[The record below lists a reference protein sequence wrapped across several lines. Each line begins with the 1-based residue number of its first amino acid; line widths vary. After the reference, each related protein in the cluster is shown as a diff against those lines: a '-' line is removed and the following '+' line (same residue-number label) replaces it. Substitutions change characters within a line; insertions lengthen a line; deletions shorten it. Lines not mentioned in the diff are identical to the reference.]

1 MGKPTGKKKPEGA
14 KQGNA
19 PSKPSKGSDRNSK
32 AFDEDTAIFITM
44 SQELKEE
51 GNKLFQKH
59 DHEGAMLKY
68 EKALKLLP
76 SIHIDVANLRTNMA
90 SCYMQMGI
98 GEYPRAI
105 NECNL
110 ALEVAPKYS
119 KALLRRAKC
128 FEALNRLD
136 LAWRDV
142 SFVLNM
148 EPNNQTALEISGG
161 LKNVME
167 EKGIKVDDIGIGIP
181 PVCTISPGGSPSRK
195 IVKEKKLLKE
205 KSSKK
210 KRRSIN
216 VEESKHKQVEKGKV
230 GNEPELKQV
239 KKEKVEDES
248 KPEPNQVKVVK
259 VEDKSKPKPRQ
270 FDEEKVEDKS
280 KLGRFEEDGSKPED
294 KEVVQEKV
302 RVKEAKAV
310 TRTVKLVF
318 GDDIRG
324 AQLPMNCSVLL
335 MRDVIHDRFPNLEG
349 ALVKYRDQEG
359 DLITITTTDELRKAE
374 GSGKSHGSLRLY
386 ISEVSPDQ
394 EPAYDGCDNRDV
406 SKVEWKALDDVKD
419 KKFGNGDVKEKDST
433 CIDSW
438 IIQFAQLFKNHVGFD
453 SDSYLDLHEIGMK
466 LYSEAIEDTIS
477 SEDAQELF
485 DIALEKFQ
493 EMAALALFNMG
504 NVHMSKARKHVPIS
518 EDNSNESLLKSAYE
532 WTKKEYTKAGTRYEE
547 ARKTKPDFYEAH
559 LALGQQQFELA
570 KLCWHYL
577 RVNKADMEPDATE
590 EVLLLY
596 NKAEDNMEAGMQI
609 WEEMEERRL
618 NGLSKEEKYKAKLQ
632 KMGLDG
638 LLRDLSAEEAT
649 EQAAIIRSQ
658 IYVLWGTLLY
668 ERSIAEFK
676 LGLPS
681 WEECLEVAV
690 EKFELAG
697 ASHTDITVMIKN
709 HCSNQAAPTGLGFK
723 IDEIVQA
730 WHEMY
735 DAKRWQIGVPSFRL
749 EPLFRRRVPRLH
761 HVLEHL

>member
-1 MGKPTGKKKPEGA
+1 M
-14 KQGNA
+14 
-19 PSKPSKGSDRNSK
+19 KPSKASDRSSK
-32 AFDEDTAIFITM
+32 AFDEDTAIFINM

-76 SIHIDVANLRTNMA
+76 SNHIDVANLRTNMA

-142 SFVLNM
+142 SLVLNM
-148 EPNNQTALEISGG
+148 EPNNQTALEMSDG
-161 LKNVME
+161 LKKAME
-167 EKGIKVDDIGIGIP
+167 EKGINVDEIEIAMAP
-181 PVCTISPGGSPSRK
+181 EQNASPSSLSSRK
-195 IVKEKKLLKE
+195 NVKS

-210 KRRSIN
+210 KRKSSRCEDSQSEQGEEEKEVGDEPKHEQ
-216 VEESKHKQVEKGKV
+216 VEEKVKDKLKPKQVEK
-230 GNEPELKQV
+230 L
-239 KKEKVEDES
+239 KVE
-248 KPEPNQVKVVK
+248 N
-259 VEDKSKPKPRQ
+259 KSKPQ
-270 FDEEKVEDKS
+270 LV
-280 KLGRFEEDGSKPED
+280 EEDRSKPED

-302 RVKEAKAV
+302 RVMEEKAV
-310 TRTVKLVF
+310 TITVKLVL
-318 GDDIRG
+318 GDDIRV
-324 AQLPMNCSVLL
+324 AQLPMNCNVLL
-335 MRDVIHDRFPNLEG
+335 MRDVVRDRFPNLEG
-349 ALVKYRDQEG
+349 VLVKYRDQEG
-359 DLITITTTDELRKAE
+359 DLITITTTEELRKAE
-374 GSGKSHGSLRLY
+374 GFGSNSHGSLRFY

-394 EPAYDGCDNRDV
+394 EPAYDGVEIREV
-406 SKVEWKALDDVKD
+406 SKAETKVPHYVKNE
-419 KKFGNGDVKEKDST
+419 KLGNGDVSCNDST

-438 IIQFAQLFKNHVGFD
+438 IVQFAQLFKNHVGFE
-453 SDSYLDLHEIGMK
+453 SDSYLDLHGVGMK
-466 LYSEAIEDTIS
+466 IYSEAIEDIVS

-485 DIALEKFQ
+485 DIASEKFQ

-518 EDNSNESLLKSAYE
+518 EDNSDESLVLQIKSAYE
-532 WTKKEYTKAGTRYEE
+532 WAKEEYIKAGFRYEE
-547 ARKTKPDFYEAH
+547 ALKMKPDFYEGH
-559 LALGQQQFELA
+559 IALGQQQFEQA
-570 KLCWHYL
+570 RLCWYYAHGSKGDN
-577 RVNKADMEPDATE
+577 REPSATQ
-590 EVLLLY
+590 EVLILY
-596 NKAEDNMEAGMQI
+596 NKAEECMEKGMQI

-618 NGLSKEEKYKAKLQ
+618 NGLSKVENDNEKLK

-638 LLRDLSAEEAT
+638 LVNDVSSEKAS
-649 EQAAIIRSQ
+649 EQASLMSSH
-658 IYVLWGTLLY
+658 IYILWGTLLY
-668 ERSIAEFK
+668 ERSIVEFK

-709 HCSNQAAPTGLGFK
+709 HCSNQAAPAGLGFK
-723 IDEIVQA
+723 IDDLVQA

-735 DAKRWQIGVPSFRL
+735 DAKRWQIGVQSFRL

>member
-1 MGKPTGKKKPEGA
+1 MGKPTGKKKPEVS
-14 KQGNA
+14 KQGGI
-19 PSKPSKGSDRNSK
+19 PSKSSKAADRSSK
-32 AFDEDTAIFITM
+32 AFDEDTAVFINM

-76 SIHIDVANLRTNMA
+76 GNHIDVANLRTQMA
-90 SCYMQMGI
+90 ACYMQMGI

-128 FEALNRLD
+128 FETLNRFD

-142 SFVLNM
+142 NLVLNM
-148 EPNNQTALEISGG
+148 EPNNQTALEMRDG
-161 LKNVME
+161 LKKVME
-167 EKGIKVDDIGIGIP
+167 EKGINVDEIEVPMTPEQND
-181 PVCTISPGGSPSRK
+181 SPGVSVLRK
-195 IVKEKKLLKE
+195 NVKQ

-210 KRRSIN
+210 KKRSIKAEDSQSEQG
-216 VEESKHKQVEKGKV
+216 EEEKVVGDEPKAEQVEQKV
-230 GNEPELKQV
+230 GHKTKPKKIEKQR
-239 KKEKVEDES
+239 VE
-248 KPEPNQVKVVK
+248 N
-259 VEDKSKPKPRQ
+259 KPKPPH
-270 FDEEKVEDKS
+270 
-280 KLGRFEEDGSKPED
+280 FEEDRSKPED

-302 RVKEAKAV
+302 SVREEKEVA
-310 TRTVKLVF
+310 RTVKLVF
-318 GDDIRG
+318 GDDIRC
-324 AQLPMNCSVLL
+324 AQLPVNCNVLL
-335 MRDVIHDRFPNLEG
+335 MRDVVRDRFPNLEG
-349 ALVKYRDQEG
+349 VLVKYRDQEG

-374 GSGKSHGSLRLY
+374 RLGNSHGSLRLY

-394 EPAYDGCDNRDV
+394 EPAYDGADNREV
-406 SKVEWKALDDVKD
+406 SKVETKIPSDVNND
-419 KKFGNGDVKEKDST
+419 EVENGDVNDTDST
-433 CIDSW
+433 YIDSW
-438 IIQFAQLFKNHVGFD
+438 IVQFAELFKNHVGFD
-453 SDSYLDLHEIGMK
+453 SDSYLDLHGVGMK
-466 LYSEAIEDTIS
+466 IYAEAIEDTVS

-485 DIALEKFQ
+485 DIASEKFQ

-504 NVHMSKARKHVPIS
+504 NVHMSKARKHMPVS
-518 EDNSNESLLKSAYE
+518 EDHSEESVLLQIKSTYE
-532 WTKKEYTKAGTRYEE
+532 WAKEQYTKAGLRYED
-547 ARKTKPDFYEAH
+547 AVKMKPDFYEGH
-559 LALGQQQFELA
+559 IALGQQQFEQA
-570 KLCWHYL
+570 KLCWHYAQGSKTD
-577 RVNKADMEPDATE
+577 NMEPGATQE
-590 EVLLLY
+590 ILLLY
-596 NKAEDNMEAGMQI
+596 NKAEESMEKGMQI

-618 NGLSKEEKYKAKLQ
+618 NGLSKEEKCKANLQ

-638 LLRDLSAEEAT
+638 LLKDLSADEAA
-649 EQAAIIRSQ
+649 EQASIMRSQ
-658 IYVLWGTLLY
+658 IYILWGTLLY
-668 ERSIAEFK
+668 ERSIVEFK

-709 HCSNQAAPTGLGFK
+709 HCSNQAATAGLGFK
-723 IDEIVQA
+723 VDELVQA

-735 DAKRWQIGVPSFRL
+735 DAKRWQIGVQSFRL